1 MMNKGEAEKVVKD
14 TIEYANQEIK
24 KIKTR
29 YLKKFLIT
37 FGIVMLLIT
46 TYLLIFKYE
55 IPVKYSNSIVE
66 VNIPEDK
73 GIDIKIGLDNY
84 KSANAILVKIDENTY
99 DLYINITQTI
109 STKIF
114 KDNDKSNN
122 MLRVGNNMVVDFQTE
137 KLRGYIPNG
146 NDDESIKHIYYIDN
160 LSNKTLLM
168 SDSELLNYKN
178 KTLIWEKINK
188 KIICTNYNFVN

>member
-1 MMNKGEAEKVVKD
+1 MNKGEAEKVVKD

>member
-178 KTLIWEKINK
+178 KTLIWEKN
-188 KIICTNYNFVN
+188 